1 MVVVEEGTEVAVEV
15 LGVEVGVGVEDSVVE
30 EVDLEEGEEVIAVG
44 EEEEEE
50 EEVVEEVVSE
60 VEEVLL
66 LSPTDMKVY
75 SLPEVKKMLW

>member
-1 MVVVEEGTEVAVEV
+1 MGNRGT
-15 LGVEVGVGVEDSVVE
+15 
-30 EVDLEEGEEVIAVG
+30 IAHAK
-44 EEEEEE
+44 EEE